1 VSRAAVLVVEDEAAN
16 RDALVDYL
24 EDEGFEPLA
33 ATDGV
38 EALALLSARAVDV
51 VITDL
56 KMPRM
61 PGLEFL
67 EQVRARWPEV
77 PCIIVSGQ
85 GTMSDLISAVR
96 LGAYDFIE
104 KPLVPLDR
112 VAIALR
118 RALDHGR
125 LRRDN
130 RATLAELERRNA
142 SLAESNAALARAKAE
157 LEEAQ
162 HQLVHAGKM
171 AALGEMVAGVAHEIN
186 NPMGFVYSNVRVLGE
201 ALESL
206 EQLAR
211 AQAQLNRDAGARAET
226 VAEIDRHARRIERLL
241 EGCRVGTERT
251 REIIERLR
259 RFARPGEATL
269 HTIDLVEN
277 LEAAVTFVSHRIGEE
292 IQVHRDYQ
300 AVPRVLGRGGEINQ
314 VFVNL
319 LANALDAVGDRGHLW
334 LATRERAEAPP
345 GVAREVPG
353 PWVEAVIRDSGRG
366 FPADAAARLF
376 EPFYTTKPPGQGTGL
391 GLSVSYGIVR
401 YHGGVIEAR
410 NHPDGGAE
418 FRVVLPLIAA
428 PNRGKPRAEPA
439 A

>member
-1 VSRAAVLVVEDEAAN
+1 MTPAHVLVVEDEAAN
-16 RDALVDYL
+16 REALVDYL
-24 EDEGFEPLA
+24 TDEGFAVRGA
-33 ATDGV
+33 ADGV
-38 EALALLSARAVDV
+38 EALAVLGAEAIDV
-51 VITDL
+51 VLTDL
-56 KMPRM
+56 RM
-61 PGLEFL
+61 ARMSGLELL
-67 EQVRARWPEV
+67 ERVGRQWPDV

-85 GTMSDLISAVR
+85 GTMPDLIAAVR

-112 VAIALR
+112 VLIAIG
-118 RALDHGR
+118 RALQHRR
-125 LRRDN
+125 LRLAN
-130 RATLAELERRNA
+130 RATLDELERRNA
-142 SLAESNAALARAKAE
+142 SLAESNAALGRAKAD

-201 ALESL
+201 ALDAL
-206 EQLAR
+206 ETVAR
-211 AQAQLNRDAGARAET
+211 TQAERIRDAAARAEAL
-226 VAEIDRHARRIERLL
+226 AEIERLARRVDRL
-241 EGCRVGTERT
+241 LDGCRVGTERT

-277 LEAAVTFVSHRIGEE
+277 LEAAVTFVSHRIGEGVE
-292 IQVHRDYQ
+292 VHRDY
-300 AVPRVLGRGGEINQ
+300 ARLPRVLGRGGEINQ

-319 LANALDAVGDRGHLW
+319 LANALDAVGERGHIW
-334 LATRERAEAPP
+334 LSTRERTDPP
-345 GVAREVPG
+345 RGLQREVAG
-353 PWVEAVIRDSGRG
+353 PWVEAVVRDSGPG
-366 FPADAAARLF
+366 FPDDAAARLF
-376 EPFYTTKPPGQGTGL
+376 EPFFTTKPPGQGTGL

-418 FRVVLPLIAA
+418 FRVVLPLTAA
-428 PNRGKPRAEPA
+428 PSRGKPRVESA
-439 A
+439 